1 MLDGEVLSLLVV
13 EMAWFR
19 VVVVLAAVET
29 VVVMGRLR
37 EVVEGAREERRGEK
51 GGRVL

>member
-37 EVVEGAREERRGEK
+37 ELWRRRRSKREQ
-51 GGRVL
+51 